1 MADKAYEIVSWPAS
15 EEYLK
20 DPGAMAESAFT
31 YAVGRKG
38 VTTFVCPHVGL
49 RTMT

>member
-20 DPGAMAESAFT
+20 DPGAMTEPFT